1 VTRRPLVGPY
11 PLGWGRWELVSL
23 ALGLND
29 CGWGSAGCLMVVWEV
44 VRSIVVADRLKSL
57 PSRSMGLAM
66 ESPDALVTR
75 QRSGAAENF
84 VSLLNTVITRRS

>member
-1 VTRRPLVGPY
+1 
-11 PLGWGRWELVSL
+11 
-23 ALGLND
+23 
-29 CGWGSAGCLMVVWEV
+29 MVVWGV

-84 VSLLNTVITRRS
+84 VSLLNTVIRLDVASHRLDTIIRSNATIGCNDVLI